1 MIQIIESKFI
11 KSAVKPDQYPAT
23 GFAEFAFVGKSNV
36 GKSSLINTVLN
47 RKTLAKVSSQPGKTR
62 LINFFVIR
70 FKAGQEN
77 GYFTLVDL
85 PGYGYAKVNKTER
98 EKWKSMITDYFHYRL
113 QLIAVVVLVDI
124 RHKADNKD
132 LAVMQMLTEYQKNFC
147 VIATKSDKIPK
158 TQQLSRINKLRK
170 EYIYLHD
177 KIIPFSALKKRG
189 INEILDWMENQL
201 T

>member
-1 MIQIIESKFI
+1 MIQIIESKFV

-23 GFAEFAFVGKSNV
+23 GYAEFAFVGKSNV

-62 LINFFVIR
+62 LINFFNIR

-85 PGYGYAKVNKTER
+85 PGYGYAKVSKSER
-98 EKWKSMITDYFHYRL
+98 EKWKSMITDYFQYRL

-132 LAVMQMLTEYQKNFC
+132 LAVMQMLTDYQKNFC

-170 EYIYLHD
+170 EYIYLQD

-189 INEILDWMENQL
+189 INELLDWMENQL